1 MGLRPLYLENS
12 SLQTAAFHESIADL
26 TAIMA
31 ALLNNELRWEVA
43 KKSEGDLSKDKI
55 ISSLAEEFGYYSYGR
70 PYLRTAQ
77 DQRKIRDVQAET
89 SPYEWSQV
97 LTGAMFDILKEIMAI
112 RKTKLSSDGRM
123 PTIKEAL
130 YLL

>member
-1 MGLRPLYLENS
+1 MGNEFDTCLSHDIIAHETGHAILDGLRPLYLENS

-43 KKSEGDLSKDKI
+43 KESEGDLSKDQI

-70 PYLRTAQ
+70 EYLRTAQ
-77 DQRKIRDVQAET
+77 DQRTIRQVKGET
-89 SPYEWSQV
+89 SPYEWSAGFNGCNV
-97 LTGAMFDILKEIMAI
+97 
-112 RKTKLSSDGRM
+112 
-123 PTIKEAL
+123 
-130 YLL
+130 